1 MGNPN
6 ETKDNEKEVNQMPGL
21 TATMEVAGVESIPNV
36 NGRPITLGYVI
47 END

>member
-6 ETKDNEKEVNQMPGL
+6 ETKNKESEVTQMPGL
-21 TATMEVAGVESIPNV
+21 TVTMEVAGVESIPNV
-36 NGRPITLGYVI
+36 DNKPVTLGYVI